1 MRIFPKVTCWAI
13 LCVLLWGSAHFAFA
27 DQHLNV
33 EAAFSRPESVS
44 GMVNIP
50 GMETPVRYYA
60 QNDALW
66 ESLTYER
73 KDSKKRR
80 PFRDSGCGPTAL
92 AMALSALVPEN
103 EISLISEYAKTPY
116 SLCICSL
123 NEGQCDRHSARYIL
137 TSQRDYV
144 RFLPLVLGDFATGNN
159 VFQVYSRSETVAG
172 TSTGYIDKVCQ
183 IYGLEYRFT
192 YDYQEALAALENEH
206 EAVFA
211 LAGKGGCFT
220 NVGHYVYLAHA
231 DDEMLY
237 VLDPLC
243 REEYKT
249 NKSSRLTIL
258 QPGLV
263 SLEHD
268 AISAANF
275 SNYIILTKKQVQ
287 STK

>member
-1 MRIFPKVTCWAI
+1 MRISIKCTCWLM
-13 LCVLLWGSAHFAFA
+13 LCVLLCGSAHFALA
-27 DQHLNV
+27 DQQLNV

-44 GMVNIP
+44 GMVHIP
-50 GMETPVRYYA
+50 GLENTVRYYA

-66 ESLTYER
+66 ENLVYEQ

-80 PFRDSGCGPTAL
+80 PFRDSGCGPTAF
-92 AMALSALVPEN
+92 AMAVAALVPEE
-103 EISLISEYAKTPY
+103 EIMLIGEYAKTPY

-123 NEGQCDRHSARYIL
+123 NDAQCDRHRARYYI

-159 VFQVYSRSETVAG
+159 IFQVYSRSETVAG
-172 TSTGYIDKVCQ
+172 TSTGYIDKVCR
-183 IYGLEYRFT
+183 IYELEYRFS
-192 YDYQEALAALENEH
+192 YDYQEVLSALKNEN

-249 NKSSRLTIL
+249 SKSSKLNII

-263 SLEHD
+263 SLLHD
-268 AISAANF
+268 DVFAANF
-275 SNYIILTKKQVQ
+275 SNYIIVTKKQVQ
-287 STK
+287 